1 MPLYDFVCPACG
13 AQFEELAF
21 GDETPACPQCGHAET
36 QRQMSVPSPL
46 KTGAFPFKPGPVHPL
61 ASKMGKGLAGCGQ
74 AGGCGGSTPAAP
86 SSGSACGGN
95 GKYPGRI
102 RSFWGR
108 AFRGMYPAARA
119 RSLHYGAAWPIL
131 LEYFH
136 FRGILC
142 CAV

>member
-46 KTGAFPFKPGPVHPL
+46 K
-61 ASKMGKGLAGCGQ
+61 GLAGCGQ

-95 GKYPGRI
+95 GKF
-102 RSFWGR
+102 S
-108 AFRGMYPAARA
+108 
-119 RSLHYGAAWPIL
+119 
-131 LEYFH
+131 
-136 FRGILC
+136 
-142 CAV
+142 

>member
-74 AGGCGGSTPAAP
+74 AGGCGSAPAAP
-86 SSGSACGGN
+86 SSSSACGGN
-95 GKYPGRI
+95 GKF
-102 RSFWGR
+102 S
-108 AFRGMYPAARA
+108 
-119 RSLHYGAAWPIL
+119 
-131 LEYFH
+131 
-136 FRGILC
+136 
-142 CAV
+142 

>member
-74 AGGCGGSTPAAP
+74 AGCGGNTPAAP

-95 GKYPGRI
+95 GKF
-102 RSFWGR
+102 S
-108 AFRGMYPAARA
+108 
-119 RSLHYGAAWPIL
+119 
-131 LEYFH
+131 
-136 FRGILC
+136 
-142 CAV
+142 

>member
-1 MPLYDFVCPACG
+1 MPLYDIVCPACG

-74 AGGCGGSTPAAP
+74 AGGCGSSSAPAAP

-95 GKYPGRI
+95 GKF
-102 RSFWGR
+102 S
-108 AFRGMYPAARA
+108 
-119 RSLHYGAAWPIL
+119 
-131 LEYFH
+131 
-136 FRGILC
+136 
-142 CAV
+142 

>member
-74 AGGCGGSTPAAP
+74 AGRIH
-86 SSGSACGGN
+86 SS
-95 GKYPGRI
+95 
-102 RSFWGR
+102 WGR

-119 RSLHYGAAWPIL
+119 RSLHYGAA
-131 LEYFH
+131 
-136 FRGILC
+136 
-142 CAV
+142 

>member
-13 AQFEELAF
+13 AQF
-21 GDETPACPQCGHAET
+21 GHAET

-74 AGGCGGSTPAAP
+74 AGGCGSSTPAAP

-95 GKYPGRI
+95 GKF
-102 RSFWGR
+102 S
-108 AFRGMYPAARA
+108 
-119 RSLHYGAAWPIL
+119 
-131 LEYFH
+131 
-136 FRGILC
+136 
-142 CAV
+142 

>member
-13 AQFEELAF
+13 ARFEELAF

-61 ASKMGKGLAGCGQ
+61 ASRLRQRARRARLRFRLRRQ
-74 AGGCGGSTPAAP
+74 RQVLLSL
-86 SSGSACGGN
+86 GSAS
-95 GKYPGRI
+95 PVR
-102 RSFWGR
+102 RRPSLER

-131 LEYFH
+131 SEYFH